1 MRQHKY
7 RIWDKQQNKFHTDQ
21 NWGLSLDGTHI
32 IGFSSHDSWDDDR
45 GYKIKLTENLVVQQY
60 TGKNDERGKEVYEGD
75 IVYLNHYDVPT
86 VDMSCLFEVIF
97 DDGAFQLKPIKL
109 GTPPNGGISDFTWMR
124 YIEGEDSEGNTIY
137 RYELPPPKPICGMN
151 RMRVLGNI
159 FEQPGLLK

>member
-7 RIWDKQQNKFHTDQ
+7 RIWDNLKKEWLNKKVYHSSITLDANGIGEFSFKQHPE
-21 NWGLSLDGTHI
+21 
-32 IGFSSHDSWDDDR
+32 
-45 GYKIKLTENLVVQQY
+45 GYTVQQY
-60 TGKNDERGKEVYEGD
+60 AGKNDELGQEVYEGD
-75 IVYLNHYDVPT
+75 IVYLNHYGVPT

-137 RYELPPPKPICGMN
+137 RYELPPPKLICVMN
-151 RMRVLGNI
+151 RMRVIGNI
-159 FEQPGLLK
+159 FETPELLK